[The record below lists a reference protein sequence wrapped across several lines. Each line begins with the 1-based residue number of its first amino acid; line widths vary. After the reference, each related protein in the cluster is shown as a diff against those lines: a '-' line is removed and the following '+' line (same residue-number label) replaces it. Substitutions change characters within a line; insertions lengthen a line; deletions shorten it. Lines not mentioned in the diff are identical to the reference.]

1 MVTAVLLFGVG
12 AIVLAVLWYLQ
23 YGKLRKEIN
32 KIPGPPTVP
41 VFGNALMLK
50 TDRKGKLILHNN
62 NNNNNFIDFKSKR

>member
-41 VFGNALMLK
+41 VFGNA
-50 TDRKGKLILHNN
+50 
-62 NNNNNFIDFKSKR
+62 